1 MAELS
6 KNIQKY
12 EKQFGI
18 LAIQKGFISQ
28 DELME
33 ALNIQVNE
41 DMEGLKHRL
50 IGEIL
55 LDIDYITAGKIQEI
69 LNIMFSKQI

>member
-1 MAELS
+1 MPEIS
-6 KNIQKY
+6 KNIQIY

-28 DELME
+28 DKLMQ

-55 LDIDYITAGKIQEI
+55 LDIDYITAGQIQEI
-69 LNIMFSKQI
+69 LNIMFNKKI

>member
-1 MAELS
+1 MPELS

-28 DELME
+28 DELMK
-33 ALNIQVNE
+33 ALNIQVKE
-41 DMEGLKHRL
+41 DMECLKHRL

-55 LDIDYITAGKIQEI
+55 LDIDYITAGQIQEI
-69 LNIMFSKQI
+69 LNIMFSKKI